1 MNNYENIKLII
12 DNSLAKIYLDRPE
25 KLNAY
30 TPDMGDEIIDAFR
43 KVNADNAIKVI
54 GIFGNGKS
62 FCAGADKEY
71 LIGNKLSKSGLE
83 IGEDEFKKSFVLELS
98 QSKKVLI
105 AGLHG
110 SCVGIGITMVLP
122 FDIRV
127 ATINSSISFP
137 FIKLGILPGL
147 ASTYYLPLL
156 VGRNKAKEMILTNAQ
171 LSAAEA
177 KDIGLVNQV
186 VENDA
191 LEDTVS
197 NISSSFDE
205 IKINALIAAKKAFQ
219 PNLEVN
225 VQNAINNERN
235 LLKTLVNR

>member
-1 MNNYENIKLII
+1 
-12 DNSLAKIYLDRPE
+12 
-25 KLNAY
+25 
-30 TPDMGDEIIDAFR
+30 
-43 KVNADNAIKVI
+43 
-54 GIFGNGKS
+54 
-62 FCAGADKEY
+62 
-71 LIGNKLSKSGLE
+71 
-83 IGEDEFKKSFVLELS
+83 
-98 QSKKVLI
+98 
-105 AGLHG
+105 
-110 SCVGIGITMVLP
+110 MVLP

-156 VGRNKAKEMILTNAQ
+156 VGKNKAKEIILTNAK
-171 LSAAEA
+171 LSATEA

-186 VENDA
+186 VENDL

-197 NISSSFDE
+197 NISSSFDD

-219 PNLEVN
+219 PNLEEN

-235 LLKTLVNR
+235 LLKHL

>member
-1 MNNYENIKLII
+1 ML
-12 DNSLAKIYLDRPE
+12 
-25 KLNAY
+25 
-30 TPDMGDEIIDAFR
+30 FR
-43 KVNADNAIKVI
+43 
-54 GIFGNGKS
+54 
-62 FCAGADKEY
+62 
-71 LIGNKLSKSGLE
+71 
-83 IGEDEFKKSFVLELS
+83 
-98 QSKKVLI
+98 
-105 AGLHG
+105 
-110 SCVGIGITMVLP
+110 
-122 FDIRV
+122 
-127 ATINSSISFP
+127 
-137 FIKLGILPGL
+137 
-147 ASTYYLPLL
+147 STYYLPLL
-156 VGRNKAKEMILTNAQ
+156 VGKNKAKEIILTNAQ